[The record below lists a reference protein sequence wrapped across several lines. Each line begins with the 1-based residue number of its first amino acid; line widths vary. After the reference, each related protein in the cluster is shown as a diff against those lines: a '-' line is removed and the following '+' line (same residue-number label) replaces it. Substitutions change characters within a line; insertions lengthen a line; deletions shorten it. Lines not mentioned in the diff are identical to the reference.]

1 MFESAIGEIKK
12 YSRIIIHRHTNPDGD
27 AMGSQIGLKNLLLD
41 NFPEKKVYAVGDSAG
56 RFSFMDGSVMD
67 EIPDETYKGAL
78 AVILDSAEHSLV
90 SDDRYTLAE
99 KTLRIDHH
107 IFCEKFADVEI
118 VETAFESCAGLVT
131 HLAREWGLTVNTS
144 AAKALF
150 TGIVTD
156 SGRFRYDSTTPRTF
170 SDAAFLLEKGFNP
183 TEIYDKLYVDD
194 FSMIKMRAGFVLEIR
209 FTKNNVAYIYSD
221 RKKVDSL
228 GVSDFTV
235 SRGMV
240 NVMAEIRGV
249 DVWVNFTESTDG
261 TVLAELRS
269 RNLDINKIAV
279 KYGGGGHLKASGASL
294 KDKAQAME
302 MLADLDKLVGEN
314 K

>member
-1 MFESAIGEIKK
+1 MHEALELLKK
-12 YSRIIIHRHTNPDGD
+12 YDTVIIHRHTNPDGD

-41 NFPEKKVYAVGDSAG
+41 NFPEKKVYVVGDGAG

-67 EIPDETYKGAL
+67 EISDETYRGAL

-131 HLAREWGLTVNTS
+131 HLAREWGLTINTS

-194 FSMIKMRAGFVLEIR
+194 FSMIKMRAGFVLDIR

-228 GVSDFTV
+228 GVSAFTV

>member
-1 MFESAIGEIKK
+1 MHEALELLKK
-12 YSRIIIHRHTNPDGD
+12 YDTVIIHRHTNPDGD

-41 NFPEKKVYAVGDSAG
+41 NFPEKKVYAVGDGAG

-67 EIPDETYKGAL
+67 EISDETYKGAL

-131 HLAREWGLTVNTS
+131 HLAREWGLTINTS

-194 FSMIKMRAGFVLEIR
+194 FSMIKMRAGFVLDIR

>member
-1 MFESAIGEIKK
+1 MHEALELLKK
-12 YSRIIIHRHTNPDGD
+12 YDTVIIHRHTNPDGD

-41 NFPEKKVYAVGDSAG
+41 NFPEKKVYAVGDGAG

-90 SDDRYTLAE
+90 SDDRYALAE

-107 IFCEKFADVEI
+107 IFCEKFANVEI

-131 HLAREWGLTVNTS
+131 HLAREWGLTINTS

-194 FSMIKMRAGFVLEIR
+194 FSMIKMRAGFVLDIR

>member
-1 MFESAIGEIKK
+1 MHEALELLKK
-12 YSRIIIHRHTNPDGD
+12 YDTVIIHRHTNPDGD

-41 NFPEKKVYAVGDSAG
+41 NFPEKKVYVVGDGAG

-67 EIPDETYKGAL
+67 EIPDETYRGAL

-131 HLAREWGLTVNTS
+131 HLAREWGLTINTS

-194 FSMIKMRAGFVLEIR
+194 FSMIKMRAGFVLDIR

>member
-1 MFESAIGEIKK
+1 MHEALELLKK
-12 YSRIIIHRHTNPDGD
+12 YDTVIIHRHTNPDGD
-27 AMGSQIGLKNLLLD
+27 AMGSQIGLKNLLLE
-41 NFPEKKVYAVGDSAG
+41 NFPEKKVYAVGDGAG

-131 HLAREWGLTVNTS
+131 HLAREWGLTINTS

-194 FSMIKMRAGFVLEIR
+194 FSMIKMRAGFVLDIR

-221 RKKVDSL
+221 RQKVDSL

>member
-1 MFESAIGEIKK
+1 MHEALELLKK
-12 YSRIIIHRHTNPDGD
+12 YDTVIIHRHTNPDGD
-27 AMGSQIGLKNLLLD
+27 AMGSQIGLKNLLLE
-41 NFPEKKVYAVGDSAG
+41 NFPEKKVYAVGDGAG

-131 HLAREWGLTVNTS
+131 HLAREWGLTINTS

-194 FSMIKMRAGFVLEIR
+194 FSMIKMRAGFVLDIR
-209 FTKNNVAYIYSD
+209 FTQNNVAYIYSD
-221 RKKVDSL
+221 RKKVVGL

>member
-1 MFESAIGEIKK
+1 
-12 YSRIIIHRHTNPDGD
+12 
-27 AMGSQIGLKNLLLD
+27 
-41 NFPEKKVYAVGDSAG
+41 
-56 RFSFMDGSVMD
+56 
-67 EIPDETYKGAL
+67 
-78 AVILDSAEHSLV
+78 
-90 SDDRYTLAE
+90 
-99 KTLRIDHH
+99 
-107 IFCEKFADVEI
+107 
-118 VETAFESCAGLVT
+118 
-131 HLAREWGLTVNTS
+131 
-144 AAKALF
+144 
-150 TGIVTD
+150 
-156 SGRFRYDSTTPRTF
+156 
-170 SDAAFLLEKGFNP
+170 
-183 TEIYDKLYVDD
+183 
-194 FSMIKMRAGFVLEIR
+194 MIKMRAGFVLDIR

-221 RKKVDSL
+221 RKKVVGL

>member
-1 MFESAIGEIKK
+1 MHEALELLKK
-12 YSRIIIHRHTNPDGD
+12 YDTVIIHRHTNPDGD

-41 NFPEKKVYAVGDSAG
+41 NFPEKKVYAVGDGAG

-131 HLAREWGLTVNTS
+131 HLAREWGLTINTS

-194 FSMIKMRAGFVLEIR
+194 FSMIKMRAGFVLDIR
-209 FTKNNVAYIYSD
+209 FTKNNVAYIYSN

-261 TVLAELRS
+261 AVLAELRS

>member
-1 MFESAIGEIKK
+1 MHEALELLKK
-12 YSRIIIHRHTNPDGD
+12 YDTVIIHRHTNPDGD

-131 HLAREWGLTVNTS
+131 HLAREWGLTVNTP

-150 TGIVTD
+150 TEIVTD

>member
-1 MFESAIGEIKK
+1 MHEALELLKK
-12 YSRIIIHRHTNPDGD
+12 YDTVIIHRHTNPDGD

-67 EIPDETYKGAL
+67 EIPDETYRGAL

-131 HLAREWGLTVNTS
+131 HLAREWGLTINTS

>member
-1 MFESAIGEIKK
+1 MHEALELLKK
-12 YSRIIIHRHTNPDGD
+12 YDTVIIHRHTNPDGD

-41 NFPEKKVYAVGDSAG
+41 NFPEKKVYVVGDGAG

-67 EIPDETYKGAL
+67 EISDETYRGAL

-131 HLAREWGLTVNTS
+131 HLAREWGLTINTS

-194 FSMIKMRAGFVLEIR
+194 FSMIKMRAGFILDIR
-209 FTKNNVAYIYSD
+209 FTQNNVAYIYSD

-261 TVLAELRS
+261 AVLAELRS

>member
-1 MFESAIGEIKK
+1 MHEALELLKK
-12 YSRIIIHRHTNPDGD
+12 YDTIIIHRHTNPDGD

-41 NFPEKKVYAVGDSAG
+41 NFPEKKVYVVGDGAG

-67 EIPDETYKGAL
+67 EISDETYRGAL

-131 HLAREWGLTVNTS
+131 HLAREWGLTINTS

-194 FSMIKMRAGFVLEIR
+194 FSMIKMRAGFVLDIR

>member
-1 MFESAIGEIKK
+1 MHEALELLKK
-12 YSRIIIHRHTNPDGD
+12 YDTVIIHRHTNPDGD

-41 NFPEKKVYAVGDSAG
+41 NFPEKKVYVVGDGAG

-67 EIPDETYKGAL
+67 EISDETYRGAV

-194 FSMIKMRAGFVLEIR
+194 FSMIKMRAGFVLDIR

-240 NVMAEIRGV
+240 NVMAEIRSV

>member
-1 MFESAIGEIKK
+1 MHEALELLKK
-12 YSRIIIHRHTNPDGD
+12 YDTVIIHRHTNPDGD

-131 HLAREWGLTVNTS
+131 HLAREWGLTINTS

>member
-1 MFESAIGEIKK
+1 MHEALELLKK
-12 YSRIIIHRHTNPDGD
+12 YDTVIIHRHTNPDGD

-41 NFPEKKVYAVGDSAG
+41 NFPEKKVYVVGDGAG

-67 EIPDETYKGAL
+67 EISDETYRGAV

-118 VETAFESCAGLVT
+118 VETAYESCAGLVT
-131 HLAREWGLTVNTS
+131 HLAREWGLTINTS

-194 FSMIKMRAGFVLEIR
+194 FSMIKMRAGFVLDIR

-221 RKKVDSL
+221 RKKVVGL

-249 DVWVNFTESTDG
+249 DVWVNITESTDG

>member
-1 MFESAIGEIKK
+1 MHEALELLKK
-12 YSRIIIHRHTNPDGD
+12 YDTVIIHRHTNPDGD

-41 NFPEKKVYAVGDSAG
+41 NFPEKKVYAVGDGAG

-67 EIPDETYKGAL
+67 EISDETYKGAL

-194 FSMIKMRAGFVLEIR
+194 FSMIKMRAGFVLDIR

>member
-1 MFESAIGEIKK
+1 MHEALELLKK
-12 YSRIIIHRHTNPDGD
+12 YDTVIIHRHTNPDGD

-41 NFPEKKVYAVGDSAG
+41 NFPEKKVYVVGDGAG
-56 RFSFMDGSVMD
+56 RFSFMDSSVMD
-67 EIPDETYKGAL
+67 EISDETYKGAL

-131 HLAREWGLTVNTS
+131 HLAREWGLTINTS

-194 FSMIKMRAGFVLEIR
+194 FSMIKMRAGFVLDIR

>member
-1 MFESAIGEIKK
+1 MHEALELLKK
-12 YSRIIIHRHTNPDGD
+12 YDTVIIHRHTNPDGD

-41 NFPEKKVYAVGDSAG
+41 NFPEKKVYVVGDGAG

-67 EIPDETYKGAL
+67 EISDETYRGAL

-221 RKKVDSL
+221 RKKVVGL

>member
-1 MFESAIGEIKK
+1 MHEALELLKK
-12 YSRIIIHRHTNPDGD
+12 YDTVIIHRHTNPDGD

-41 NFPEKKVYAVGDSAG
+41 NFPEKKVYVVGDGAG

-67 EIPDETYKGAL
+67 ELSDETYKGAL

-107 IFCEKFADVEI
+107 VFCEKFADVEI

-131 HLAREWGLTVNTS
+131 HLAREWGLKINTS

-194 FSMIKMRAGFVLEIR
+194 FSMIKMRAGFVLDIR

>member
-1 MFESAIGEIKK
+1 MHEALELLKK
-12 YSRIIIHRHTNPDGD
+12 YDTVIIHRHTNPDGD

-41 NFPEKKVYAVGDSAG
+41 NFPEKKVYVVGDGAG

-67 EIPDETYKGAL
+67 EISDETYRGAL

-131 HLAREWGLTVNTS
+131 HLAREWGLTINTS

-194 FSMIKMRAGFVLEIR
+194 FSMIKMRAGFVLNIR

-221 RKKVDSL
+221 RKKVVGL

>member
-1 MFESAIGEIKK
+1 MHEALELLKK
-12 YSRIIIHRHTNPDGD
+12 YETVIIHRHTNPDGD

-41 NFPEKKVYAVGDSAG
+41 NFPEKKVYAVGDGAG

-194 FSMIKMRAGFVLEIR
+194 FSMIKMRAGFVLDIR

-221 RKKVDSL
+221 RKKVVGL

>member
-1 MFESAIGEIKK
+1 MHEAWELLKK
-12 YSRIIIHRHTNPDGD
+12 YDTVIIHRHTNPDGD

-41 NFPEKKVYAVGDSAG
+41 NFPEKKVYVVGDGAG

-67 EIPDETYKGAL
+67 EISDETYRGAL

-194 FSMIKMRAGFVLEIR
+194 FSMIKMRAGFVLDIR

>member
-1 MFESAIGEIKK
+1 MHEALELLKK
-12 YSRIIIHRHTNPDGD
+12 YDTVIIHRHTNPDGD

-131 HLAREWGLTVNTS
+131 HLAREWGLTINTS

-194 FSMIKMRAGFVLEIR
+194 FSMIKMRAGFVLDIR

>member
-1 MFESAIGEIKK
+1 MHEALELLKK
-12 YSRIIIHRHTNPDGD
+12 YDTVIIHRHTNPDGD

-41 NFPEKKVYAVGDSAG
+41 NFPEKKVYAVGDGAG

-90 SDDRYTLAE
+90 SDDRYPLAE

-131 HLAREWGLTVNTS
+131 HLAREWGLTITTS

-194 FSMIKMRAGFVLEIR
+194 FSMIKMRAGFVLDIR

>member
-1 MFESAIGEIKK
+1 MHEALELLKK
-12 YSRIIIHRHTNPDGD
+12 YDTVIIHRHTNPDGD

-41 NFPEKKVYAVGDSAG
+41 NFPEKKVYVVGDGAG

-67 EIPDETYKGAL
+67 EISDETYRGAL

-131 HLAREWGLTVNTS
+131 HLAREWGLTINTS

-221 RKKVDSL
+221 RKKVVGL

-249 DVWVNFTESTDG
+249 DVWVHFTESTDG

-279 KYGGGGHLKASGASL
+279 KYGGGGRLKASGASL

>member
-1 MFESAIGEIKK
+1 MHEALELLKK
-12 YSRIIIHRHTNPDGD
+12 YDTVIIHRHTNPDGD

-67 EIPDETYKGAL
+67 EISDETYRGAL

-194 FSMIKMRAGFVLEIR
+194 FSMIKMRAGFVLDIR

>member
-1 MFESAIGEIKK
+1 MHEALELLKK
-12 YSRIIIHRHTNPDGD
+12 YDTVIIHRHTNPDGD

-67 EIPDETYKGAL
+67 EISDETYRGAV

-131 HLAREWGLTVNTS
+131 HLAREWGLTINTS

-194 FSMIKMRAGFVLEIR
+194 FSMIKMRAGFVLDIR

>member
-1 MFESAIGEIKK
+1 MHEALELLKK
-12 YSRIIIHRHTNPDGD
+12 YDTVIIHRHTNPDGD

-41 NFPEKKVYAVGDSAG
+41 NFPEKKVYVVGDGAG

-67 EIPDETYKGAL
+67 EISDETYKGAL

-131 HLAREWGLTVNTS
+131 HLAREWGLTINTS

-194 FSMIKMRAGFVLEIR
+194 FSMIKMRAGFVLDIR

-240 NVMAEIRGV
+240 NVMAV
-249 DVWVNFTESTDG
+249 SYT
-261 TVLAELRS
+261 
-269 RNLDINKIAV
+269 
-279 KYGGGGHLKASGASL
+279 HLTL
-294 KDKAQAME
+294 PTT
-302 MLADLDKLVGEN
+302 
-314 K
+314 

>member
-1 MFESAIGEIKK
+1 MHEALELLKK
-12 YSRIIIHRHTNPDGD
+12 YDTVIIHRHTNPDGD

-41 NFPEKKVYAVGDSAG
+41 NFPEKKVYVVGDGAG

-67 EIPDETYKGAL
+67 EISDETYRGAV

-131 HLAREWGLTVNTS
+131 HLAREWGLTINTS

-194 FSMIKMRAGFVLEIR
+194 FSMIKMRAGFVLDIR

-221 RKKVDSL
+221 RKKVVGL

>member
-1 MFESAIGEIKK
+1 MHEALELLKK
-12 YSRIIIHRHTNPDGD
+12 YDTVIIHRHTNPDGD

-41 NFPEKKVYAVGDSAG
+41 NFPEKKVYVVGDGAG

-67 EIPDETYKGAL
+67 EISDETYKGAL

-131 HLAREWGLTVNTS
+131 HLAREWGLTINTS

-194 FSMIKMRAGFVLEIR
+194 FSMIKMRAGFVLDIR

>member
-1 MFESAIGEIKK
+1 MHEALELLKK
-12 YSRIIIHRHTNPDGD
+12 YDTVIIHRHTNPDGD
-27 AMGSQIGLKNLLLD
+27 AMGSQIGLKNLLLE
-41 NFPEKKVYAVGDSAG
+41 NFPEKKVYVVGDGAG

-118 VETAFESCAGLVT
+118 VETAYESCAGLVT
-131 HLAREWGLTVNTS
+131 HLAREWGLTINTS

-194 FSMIKMRAGFVLEIR
+194 FSMIKMRAGFILDIR

-279 KYGGGGHLKASGASL
+279 KYGGGGHLKASGAGL
-294 KDKAQAME
+294 KDKTQAME

>member
-1 MFESAIGEIKK
+1 MHEALELLKK
-12 YSRIIIHRHTNPDGD
+12 YDTVIIHRHTNPDGD

-41 NFPEKKVYAVGDSAG
+41 NFPEKKVYVVGDGAG

-67 EIPDETYKGAL
+67 EISDETYRGAL

-131 HLAREWGLTVNTS
+131 HLAREWGLTINTS

>member
-1 MFESAIGEIKK
+1 MHEALELLKK
-12 YSRIIIHRHTNPDGD
+12 YDTVIIHRHTNPDGD

-41 NFPEKKVYAVGDSAG
+41 NFPEKKVYVVGDGAG

-67 EIPDETYKGAL
+67 EISDETYRGAL

-131 HLAREWGLTVNTS
+131 HLAREWGLTINTS

-194 FSMIKMRAGFVLEIR
+194 FSMIKMRAGFVLDIR

-221 RKKVDSL
+221 RKKVVGL

>member
-1 MFESAIGEIKK
+1 MHEALELLKK
-12 YSRIIIHRHTNPDGD
+12 YDTVIIHRHTNPDGD
-27 AMGSQIGLKNLLLD
+27 AMGSQIGLKNLLLE
-41 NFPEKKVYAVGDSAG
+41 NFPEKKVYVVGDGAG

-67 EIPDETYKGAL
+67 EISDETYRGAL

-131 HLAREWGLTVNTS
+131 HLAREWGLTINTS

-194 FSMIKMRAGFVLEIR
+194 FSMIKMRAGFVLDIR

>member
-1 MFESAIGEIKK
+1 MHEALELLKK
-12 YSRIIIHRHTNPDGD
+12 YDTVIIHRHTNPDGD

-41 NFPEKKVYAVGDSAG
+41 NFPEKKVYVVGDGAG

-67 EIPDETYKGAL
+67 EISDETYRGAL

-131 HLAREWGLTVNTS
+131 HLAREWGLTINTS

-156 SGRFRYDSTTPRTF
+156 SGRFRYDSTTLRTF

-194 FSMIKMRAGFVLEIR
+194 FSMIKMRAGFVLDIR

>member
-1 MFESAIGEIKK
+1 MHDALELLKK
-12 YSRIIIHRHTNPDGD
+12 YDTVIIHRHTNPDGD

-41 NFPEKKVYAVGDSAG
+41 NFPEKKVYAVGDGAG

-118 VETAFESCAGLVT
+118 VETAYESCAGLVT
-131 HLAREWGLTVNTS
+131 HLAREWGLTINTS

-194 FSMIKMRAGFVLEIR
+194 FSMIKMRAGFVLDIR
-209 FTKNNVAYIYSD
+209 FTENNVAYIYSD

-261 TVLAELRS
+261 AVLAELRS

>member
-1 MFESAIGEIKK
+1 MHEALELLKK
-12 YSRIIIHRHTNPDGD
+12 YDTVIIHRHTNPDGD

-41 NFPEKKVYAVGDSAG
+41 NFPEKKVYVVGDGAG

-67 EIPDETYKGAL
+67 EISDETYRGAL

-131 HLAREWGLTVNTS
+131 HLAREWGLTINTS

-194 FSMIKMRAGFVLEIR
+194 FSMIKMRAGFVLDIR
-209 FTKNNVAYIYSD
+209 FTENNVAYIYSD

>member
-1 MFESAIGEIKK
+1 MHEALELLKK
-12 YSRIIIHRHTNPDGD
+12 YDTVIIHRHTNPDGD

-56 RFSFMDGSVMD
+56 RFSFMDGPVMD

-131 HLAREWGLTVNTS
+131 HLAREWGLTINTS

-194 FSMIKMRAGFVLEIR
+194 FSMIKMRAGFVLDIR

>member
-1 MFESAIGEIKK
+1 MHEALELLKK
-12 YSRIIIHRHTNPDGD
+12 YDTVIIHRHTNPDGD

-41 NFPEKKVYAVGDSAG
+41 NFPEKKVYAVGDGAG

-131 HLAREWGLTVNTS
+131 HLAREWGLTINTS

-194 FSMIKMRAGFVLEIR
+194 FSMIKMRAGFVLDIR

-314 K
+314 E